1 MGWLRDR
8 LARLGVRS
16 PAGRDAVVAAF
27 LAVLG
32 LARMVLALVDVVLAT
47 AASFGIPGLLG
58 AYTQTRRA
66 YTAELVARAER
77 LERSSRSGPG
87 WRWSRS
93 AAGSPA
99 SCTTS
104 PPTTCRPSSSRRARP
119 TGWSTGG
126 DRGQGHPGVDP
137 PAGPRD
143 PDRAAPARRG
153 GALRATRPAGGPRSR
168 PQARLPAPSSLD
180 GRV

>member
-77 LERSSRSGPG
+77 LEREQQERARLAVVEERGRIARELHDIAAHDLSAIVVQAGAADRLVDRTRP
-87 WRWSRS
+87 RPRPPWSRS
-93 AAGSPA
+93 AG
-99 SCTTS
+99 
-104 PPTTCRPSSSRRARP
+104 
-119 TGWSTGG
+119 
-126 DRGQGHPGVDP
+126 
-137 PAGPRD
+137 
-143 PDRAAPARRG
+143 RAA
-153 GALRATRPAGGPRSR
+153 RA
-168 PQARLPAPSSLD
+168 
-180 GRV
+180 